1 MKDIENINDIKLLVD
16 EFYKSVNADDLLSP
30 VFNESAKVNW
40 DTHLEK
46 MYRFWGTML
55 IGTMNYSGSPFD
67 RHIGHGIEAKHFD
80 RWLSLFS
87 HTIDRHFTGP
97 KAEEAKAKAA
107 NIGHIFNYKLQS
119 M

>member
-1 MKDIENINDIKLLVD
+1 MKDIENTNDIILLVD
-16 EFYKSVNADDLLSP
+16 EFYKSVNADELLSP
-30 VFNESAKVNW
+30 VFNQSAKVNW

-67 RHIGHGIEAKHFD
+67 KHVGHGIASIHFD
-80 RWLSLFS
+80 RWLAMFTK
-87 HTIDRHFTGP
+87 TIDLHFEGP

-107 NIGHIFNYKLQS
+107 NIGNIFNNKLQNI
-119 M
+119 